1 MKNTIRALAAALT
14 LLAPLAAHAQETTV
28 SANAGWLSQY
38 YYRGILQK
46 TSSASAGLDV
56 GIGPVY
62 LGTWAADVGSGAEVD
77 LFAGVGVTLGSV
89 ALSAGGTGY
98 FYTGTFDD
106 NYYEGNLSAG
116 IGPVTLEA
124 AIGTY
129 DTEPESLD
137 YLFLS
142 GTVEQNGLFAT
153 VGSFVG
159 DAGPD
164 EFYANEGMYAEAGYG
179 FTAGEMDFTISG
191 ILNNAELS
199 GEEDDDGEPAGE
211 LTFVFGVSKTFE
223 IR

>member
-1 MKNTIRALAAALT
+1 MKNTIRAFAAATLA
-14 LLAPLAAHAQETTV
+14 LLAPLAAHAQDATV
-28 SANAGWLSQY
+28 SANAGYLSQY

-77 LFAGVGVTLGSV
+77 LYGGVGVTVGAV
-89 ALSAGGTGY
+89 ALSVGGTGY

-106 NYYEGNLSAG
+106 NYYEGNVSAG

-124 AIGTY
+124 AIGSY
-129 DTEPESLD
+129 DTDPESVD
-137 YLFLS
+137 YQFVS
-142 GTVEQNGLFAT
+142 GTIEQSGLFAT
-153 VGSFVG
+153 VGTFLGS
-159 DAGPD
+159 D

-199 GEEDDDGEPAGE
+199 GEENDDGDDAGE
-211 LTFVFGVSKTFE
+211 LTFVFGISKTFE

>member
-1 MKNTIRALAAALT
+1 MKNTIRAFAAAFT
-14 LLAPLAAHAQETTV
+14 LFAPLAAHAQEATV

-46 TSSASAGLDV
+46 TSSASAGLDA

-77 LFAGVGVTLGSV
+77 LYGGVGLTLGAV
-89 ALSAGGTGY
+89 ALSVGGTGS

-106 NYYEGNLSAG
+106 TYLEGNVSAG
-116 IGPVTLEA
+116 VGPVTLEA

-129 DTEPESLD
+129 DTEPESVD
-137 YLFLS
+137 YMFFS

-153 VGSFVG
+153 VGTFTG
-159 DAGPD
+159 DD
-164 EFYANEGMYAEAGYG
+164 FYANEGMYAEAGYG

-199 GEEDDDGEPAGE
+199 GEEDDEGEPAGE